1 MSRVAIIGAGFS
13 GAVVAQ
19 ELARAGHDVEVFESR
34 NHVAGNC
41 YSYKDHVTGVTIQKY
56 GAHIFHTNNDRVWEY
71 VRRFG
76 EFAPYIHRVKANVG
90 GKVYSLPINLHTINQ
105 FFGKD
110 MSPAAAKLFINAG
123 CYGYAHEP
131 RNFEEQALSMIGGD
145 LYEAFLKGYT
155 EKQWGR
161 PATEIPASILKRLP
175 LRFDYNDNYFF
186 HPHQGLPRNG
196 YTEIV
201 WGMLNER
208 RIHTHLLTRVGSEIA
223 DKYDHTFY
231 SGPLDGWFDYKFG
244 RLPYR
249 TIELVREEGVYPD
262 ILGCPVMNYC
272 DATVPYTR
280 RLEYR
285 HFMPWHDYDQSVAYK
300 EFSRECEPD
309 DEPYYPVH
317 LTGDNATVLSAYQR
331 AAARHPN
338 VTFIGRLGTFRYLD
352 MDVTIGEAL
361 VAADKF
367 LGRSS

>member
-1 MSRVAIIGAGFS
+1 MSRVAVIGAGFS

-19 ELARAGHDVEVFESR
+19 ELARAGHDVDVFEAR
-34 NHVAGNC
+34 GHVAGNC
-41 YSYKDHVTGVTIQKY
+41 HTYKDTTTGVLVQKY

-76 EFAPYIHRVKANVG
+76 EFTPYIHRVKANVG
-90 GKVYSLPINLHTINQ
+90 GRVFSLPINLHTINQ
-105 FFGKD
+105 FYCSDF
-110 MSPAAAKLFINAG
+110 SPIQAKLFIETRRS
-123 CYGYAHEP
+123 HIESP
-131 RNFEEQALSMIGGD
+131 KNFEEQALSMIGGE
-145 LYEAFLKGYT
+145 LYDAFLKGYT

-161 PATEIPASILKRLP
+161 PATDIPAAILKRLP

-201 WGMLNER
+201 QGMLDHP
-208 RIHTHLLTRVGSEIA
+208 RIHVELYESVKREVA

-231 SGPLDGWFDYKFG
+231 SGPLDGWFDYSLGG

-249 TIELVREEGVYPD
+249 TIDLLREDGVED
-262 ILGCPVMNYC
+262 IQGCPVMNYC
-272 DATVPYTR
+272 DRSVPYTR
-280 RLEYR
+280 RLEYS
-285 HFMPWHDYDQSVAYK
+285 HFAPWRSYKGSVAFREY
-300 EFSRECEPD
+300 SRECGEH

-317 LTGDNATVLSAYQR
+317 LTMDNTTTLRAYQN
-331 AAARHPN
+331 AAAGLKN

-367 LGRSS
+367 LGRAQ

>member
-19 ELARAGHDVEVFESR
+19 ELARAGHDIDVFEAR
-34 NHVAGNC
+34 GHVAGNC
-41 YSYKDHVTGVTIQKY
+41 HTYKDGATGVLVQKY

-76 EFAPYIHRVKANVG
+76 EFAPYIHRVKATVDR
-90 GKVYSLPINLHTINQ
+90 KVYSLPINLHTMNQ
-105 FFGKD
+105 FWGTDF
-110 MSPAAAKLFINAG
+110 SPSQAKLFINTKRRPIESPA
-123 CYGYAHEP
+123 
-131 RNFEEQALSMIGGD
+131 NFEEQALSMIGGD
-145 LYEAFLKGYT
+145 LYEAFFKGYT

-161 PATEIPASILKRLP
+161 KATLIPASILKRLP

-201 WGMLNER
+201 LGMLDHP
-208 RIHTHLLTRVGSEIA
+208 RIRIELYEIAKRAIA

-231 SGPLDGWFDYKFG
+231 SGPLDGWFDYNFG

-249 TIELVREEGVYPD
+249 TIDLIREDGAGD
-262 ILGCPVMNYC
+262 IQGCPVMNYC
-272 DATVPYTR
+272 DLSVPYTR
-280 RLEYR
+280 RLEYS
-285 HFMPWHDYDQSVAYK
+285 HFAPGRAYNGSVSFREY
-300 EFSRECEPD
+300 SRECGEN

-317 LTGDNATVLSAYQR
+317 LTSDDSVYGSYAQR
-331 AAARHPN
+331 RPKN

-367 LGRSS
+367 LGRTP